1 MVIRRLMAKE
11 HGMQAATATLG
22 STGAQ
27 ARDTTAAAP
36 AAAPSSANPMRKII
50 FMVGVAIFV
59 FLAVTSYSVRKS
71 FQSSD
76 QLTAIKDM
84 YFPVLQ
90 KIEANIV
97 RLDKM
102 EELFMRSVMLGD
114 HDPLDEAE
122 DFYKKGDDVFV
133 EIEKIYPERAKD
145 VQALRDEYKRYN
157 TMALSTA
164 EAFLA
169 KKVEDMPAQTKK
181 MNKTLNDLR
190 QSIKNFRESSYANF
204 VQTLAQSQHTVKL
217 NLYMGIALGVMNL
230 IFMAVLVFFIRNN
243 VSMMAVIAEQ
253 NASLERR
260 VAERTA
266 QLRQKT
272 HDIQAMMQNMPQGVM
287 TVLPGGVIHPEY
299 SAFMEKIF
307 ETHDI
312 AGQNFMD
319 MVFTNTSLGSNDL
332 SQVDA
337 AASSCIGE
345 DQMNY
350 EFNAHLLVTEF
361 DKTMPNG
368 AVKSLELSW
377 SPICDDDDVVE
388 KLMLCVRDVTEFKKL
403 ASEAGAQKRELDI
416 IGEILSV
423 SQEKFQDFIE
433 SANKFVAEN
442 EEIIRKTP
450 SKDLDAIGL
459 LFRNMHTIKGNA
471 RTYGLQNMTN
481 AVHETEQEYDDLRKD
496 DEKVWEP
503 ESLLAQL
510 GQVRELVE
518 EYHRINDVKLGRKG
532 PGRRGNVER
541 FLMVEKDQ
549 VTRALQ
555 LVKSV
560 NDADLADMR
569 AALKEVG
576 QTLALIGTDKVD
588 NVLAGIVESMPSLAK
603 ELGKEPPKITI
614 ADNGIVVRT
623 QVIGLLKNV
632 FTHLFRNSMDH
643 GLETADVRQAAGKG
657 PVGHIQLALNLD
669 DGKLQFK
676 LGDDGKGLA
685 VGRIRQK
692 AIENGVMNASDNKTP
707 EEIAQLIFASGFSTA
722 EKVTEVSG
730 RGVGMDAVRGF
741 LEKEGGGVAI
751 RFTDDNTGAEMRQFE
766 LVITLPESCAVRV

>member
-1 MVIRRLMAKE
+1 MAKE
-11 HGMQAATATLG
+11 HSMQAATATLG
-22 STGAQ
+22 GAGNQ
-27 ARDTTAAAP
+27 VEATTAKAP
-36 AAAPSSANPMRKII
+36 APASANPMRKII

-84 YFPVLQ
+84 YYPVLQ

-122 DFYKKGDDVFV
+122 DFYKKGDEVFG
-133 EIEKIYPERAKD
+133 EIEQIYPERAKEIG
-145 VQALRDEYKRYN
+145 ALREEYKQYN
-157 TMALSTA
+157 AMALKTA
-164 EAFLA
+164 EDFLA
-169 KKVEDMPAQTKK
+169 KKIEDMPAQTKR

-190 QSIKNFRESSYANF
+190 QSIKNFRESSYSNF
-204 VQTLAQSQHTVKL
+204 VETLARSQNTVKL
-217 NLYMGIALGVMNL
+217 NLYMGISLGIMNL
-230 IFMAVLVFFIRNN
+230 IFMGVLVFFIRNN

-266 QLRQKT
+266 ELKQKNQ
-272 HDIQAMMQNMPQGVM
+272 DIQAMMQNMPQGVM
-287 TVLPGGVIHPEY
+287 TVLPGGVIHGEY

-307 ETHDI
+307 ETNEI
-312 AGQNFMD
+312 AGRNFMD
-319 MVFTNTSLGSNDL
+319 LVFSNTSLGSNDL

-337 AASSCIGE
+337 AVGSCIGE

-368 AVKSLELSW
+368 VAKSLELSW
-377 SPICDDDDVVE
+377 SPICDDNDVVE
-388 KLMLCVRDVTEFKKL
+388 KLMLCVRDVTEFKRL
-403 ASEAGAQKRELDI
+403 AGEAGAQKRELEI
-416 IGEILSV
+416 IGEILAV

-433 SANKFVAEN
+433 SAGKFVAEN
-442 EEIIRKTP
+442 EEIIRKTTHR
-450 SKDLDAIGL
+450 DLDAIGL

-471 RTYGLQNMTN
+471 RTYGLLNMTN
-481 AVHETEQEYDDLRKD
+481 VVHETEQAYDELRHD
-496 DEKVWEP
+496 DEKAWEP
-503 ESLLAQL
+503 DVLLAQL
-510 GQVRELVE
+510 NKVRELVE
-518 EYHRINDVKLGRKG
+518 EYHKINDVKLGRKG

-541 FLMVEKDQ
+541 FLMVEKEHIGD
-549 VTRALQ
+549 ALKLIEAADESD
-555 LVKSV
+555 LV
-560 NDADLADMR
+560 DMR
-569 AALKEVG
+569 AVLKEVSKA
-576 QTLALIGTDKVD
+576 LSLIGTEKVD
-588 NVLAGIVESMPSLAK
+588 QVLAGIVDSMPSLAK
-603 ELGKEPPKITI
+603 ELGKEPPTITI
-614 ADNGIVVRT
+614 ADHGIVVRT
-623 QVIGLLKNV
+623 QVAGLLKNV

-643 GLETADVRQAAGKG
+643 GLETAGVRHAAGKA
-657 PVGHIQLALNLD
+657 PVGHIQLALGLD
-669 DGKLQFK
+669 EGKLQMT
-676 LGDDGKGLA
+676 LSDDGKGLG
-685 VGRIRQK
+685 VSRIRQK
-692 AIENGVMNASDNKTP
+692 AIDNGVLKESDERSP

-741 LEKEGGGVAI
+741 LRKEGGDVAI
-751 RFTDDNTGAEMRQFE
+751 RFTDNHVDAEMRQFE